1 MFLQETRKK
10 PKSWATWIVENF
22 PSLFDLNQTTSNKIN
37 SKFLHK
43 NRANLFWVPTLMIW
57 LRVDKEFR
65 FTVVALSTTPNLFWT
80 ILRDSCFHS
89 FANNIKET
97 SSKVDLRINNIKG
110 WFVEQDLLLVTWLYV
125 LSVTN
130 KSCLQDS
137 QTSFVFWQKRARIL
151 RVPAQNFF
159 QLDRTPKRTD
169 FSLARVF
176 LFFHRFCE
184 THATLQRGCQGH
196 A

>member
-10 PKSWATWIVENF
+10 PKSWAIWIVENF

-43 NRANLFWVPTLMIW
+43 NRAHLLWVPTLMIW

-65 FTVVALSTTPNLFWT
+65 FTVVALSTTPNIFWT

-97 SSKVDLRINNIKG
+97 SSKVDLQINNIKG
-110 WFVEQDLLLVTWLYV
+110 WFVEQDLFLVTWLYV

-137 QTSFVFWQKRARIL
+137 RTSFLFWQKRAHSSCSSTKL
-151 RVPAQNFF
+151 
-159 QLDRTPKRTD
+159 
-169 FSLARVF
+169 FSIRS
-176 LFFHRFCE
+176 
-184 THATLQRGCQGH
+184 HA
-196 A
+196 